1 MPCDLSDHCHWHTTN
16 RFRYLYP
23 EPVSRVQ
30 TCLRLLPRVRHGAQ
44 HVVRTHLFIDPP
56 PRAARS
62 WTDDFGNTVLEVE
75 HPRLPTHLDVTADCC
90 FNVTT
95 DGPPEP
101 RSLESPADP
110 GEVRRLFL
118 SPTRL
123 VDRTREF
130 ELLAMELR
138 RSCDTDEA
146 LAWETMRQVYQEMR
160 YLPGSTTV
168 ATAASDAFAQRTGVC
183 QDFAHVMLALCRAA
197 GLPARYVSG
206 HMQGEG
212 QMHAWVEAFYAPTA
226 GGSPIWHALDPTH
239 DRAPAGGYVTIA
251 VGRDFADVSPIS
263 GRCYGPAPGHLSS
276 HQETRCFLREILSP
290 CE

>member
-1 MPCDLSDHCHWHTTN
+1 MACDLSERCHWHTTN

-23 EPVSRVQ
+23 EPVTRVQ

-44 HVVRTHLFIDPP
+44 QVVRSHLVINPQ

-62 WTDDFGNTVLEVE
+62 WTDDFGNCVLEVE
-75 HPRLPTHLDVTADCC
+75 HPRLSSHLEVIAECC
-90 FNVTT
+90 FNVAEE
-95 DGPPEP
+95 GPEP
-101 RSLESPADP
+101 EVPEPLLGPA
-110 GEVRRLFL
+110 EVRGLFL
-118 SPTRL
+118 PPTRL

-138 RSCDTDEA
+138 RGCDTEEA
-146 LAWETMRQVYQEMR
+146 LAWETMNRVFQEMR
-160 YLPGSTTV
+160 YLSGSTTV
-168 ATAASDAFAQRTGVC
+168 ATAASDAYGQRTGVC

-212 QMHAWVEAFYAPTA
+212 QMHAWVETFYAPAA
-226 GGSPIWHALDPTH
+226 GDPPAWHALDPTH
-239 DRAPAGGYVTIA
+239 NRAAAGAYVTIA

-263 GRCYGPAPGHLSS
+263 GRCYGPVPGHLSS
-276 HQETRCFLREILSP
+276 HQETRCFLKEILP
-290 CE
+290 LCE